1 MLFPNGDQKEFERR
15 VSSFDVPA
23 LRAATR
29 YQPVLPVVLEQ
40 GVTWRGTMSAPGALP
55 GGLWVRFSFGPFSS
69 VGEPPKGLPAT
80 AITWFTDHAYHLEE
94 VAAVPA

>member
-1 MLFPNGDQKEFERR
+1 MLFPNGDQKEFEHR

-29 YQPVLPVVLEQ
+29 YQPALPVVLEQ

-80 AITWFTDHAYHLEE
+80 AVTWFTDHAYHLEE